1 MTTGN
6 LKPLSSIFKGD
17 CDSTSP
23 RKLTDKARQ
32 AVDQVDQSIQ
42 HQKLQCVDYEKPW
55 VDYTLPTKY
64 TLTVFIWQKG
74 PLLWIN
80 LPIFSLKVLNPHYK
94 AVVGLIK
101 KIEWSL
107 ADKSGKNLP

>member
-6 LKPLSSIFKGD
+6 LKSLSSIFKGD
-17 CDSTSP
+17 CDPTSP

-32 AVDQVDQSIQ
+32 AIDQVEQSIQ

-55 VDYTLPTKY
+55 VGYILPTKY

-80 LPIFSLKVLNPHYK
+80 LPIFPLKVLNPY
-94 AVVGLIK
+94 
-101 KIEWSL
+101 
-107 ADKSGKNLP
+107 